1 MAMSMGAAKRGKPRI
16 RPPKKIGP
24 DTSIKDTWAKL
35 AAAIR
40 EIQNHNASRLSFEEH
55 YRYAY
60 NLVLFKHG
68 DQLYNGVRT
77 LVVEHLD
84 RLADEKIVPTF
95 PRSGGTRGA
104 GKLGGGAEAVERATE
119 GDRFLKAVKGV
130 WEDHTGSMR
139 KLKDV
144 LKYMAMHAPTAGV
157 PPVYDLGLSLFLI
170 HIIRRPTIHTHL
182 ISTLLSQVQLERE
195 GFTITRSTVRE
206 CIDILLRLH
215 VPEREGGASV
225 YQQDFEPEFLRRSGE
240 WYEYEA
246 GEKLVKGDAS
256 LYLSN
261 VSRRLAEEHDRTIH
275 YLSPA
280 TLPHLQSL
288 LIASLLTPHLTTI
301 LNMPGSGLVQMVD
314 KDRYGDLKRLYEL
327 FGKVPADQGVEAL
340 KKAIRLD
347 IDARGKSINSTT
359 LLPPPSSSSQETKPK
374 PTPPLTLA
382 LQWVHAILL
391 LFDKYTLILSSSFAS
406 SLALQSTINS
416 SFQNVINAHPRA
428 PEFLSLYIDETLKKG
443 KGAKGVGGGVTE
455 EEVEEAK
462 EKTIRIFRFLTD
474 KDKFERYYKNH
485 LARRLLS
492 GKSVGGDAEQEMVGR
507 LKKEVGF
514 QFTHRLEGMFTDMRL
529 SDEAAHIFGND
540 PRYSIPFTLHVSVLT
555 SSNWPPSTLLSLP
568 LTFPPPLLPAL
579 ERYQTFY
586 DSRHSGR
593 RLTWQG
599 LLGSAD
605 LKVRTRKGTW
615 EVNLSTLC
623 MVVLLTFSDL
633 GAGATLSYADLQ
645 AQTSLPDA
653 ELGRTLQS
661 LACGKH
667 RLLVKHPKGRDI
679 GKDDTFEFND
689 SFSSPLAR
697 IKILQIASSSSS
709 SSSSS
714 TTSAPPG
721 TSIGGG
727 VENAQE
733 REETERQIDEERKH
747 QIEACIVRIMKDRKT
762 MRHND
767 LVSEVAHQLA
777 KRFVAA
783 VPMIKKRIEG
793 LIDRE
798 YLERTEDMGSYR
810 YLA

>member
-16 RPPKKIGP
+16 IGP

-68 DQLYNGVRT
+68 DQLYNGVKT

-84 RLADEKIVPTF
+84 RLAEEKIVPTF

-139 KLKDV
+139 KLKDDKV
-144 LKYMAMHAPTAGV
+144 HAPTAGV

-246 GEKLVKGDAS
+246 GEELVKGDAS

-327 FGKVPADQGVEAL
+327 FGKVPADQGIEAL

-347 IDARGKSINSTT
+347 IDARGKSINSVT
-359 LLPPPSSSSQETKPK
+359 LLPPAPQDKPK
-374 PTPPLTLA
+374 PTPPLTIA
-382 LQWVHAILL
+382 LQWVHSILL

-406 SLALQSTINS
+406 SLTLQSTINS

-443 KGAKGVGGGVTE
+443 KGKGLGGVTE

-485 LARRLLS
+485 LARRLLG

-529 SDEAAHIFGND
+529 SDEAANIFGND
-540 PRYSIPFTLHVSVLT
+540 PRYNDIPFTLHVSVLT

-615 EVNLSTLC
+615 EVNLSTLG
-623 MVVLLTFSDL
+623 MIVLLAFSDVPPTH
-633 GAGATLSYADLQ
+633 TLSFADLK

-667 RLLVKHPKGRDI
+667 RLLVKHPKGREV

-697 IKILQIASSSSS
+697 IKILQIAPSSSSPS
-709 SSSSS
+709 
-714 TTSAPPG
+714 TSASAPLG
-721 TSIGGG
+721 SSSIGGG
-727 VENAQE
+727 GGASGGVETAQE